1 MDIAE
6 WLQDLGLERY
16 APAFRDNDVDG
27 EVLPELTADDLISI
41 GVTSVG
47 HRRELLAA
55 IAALGAAA
63 PAKSPAPDDLTRG
76 LRTPPP
82 PEHLADKIR
91 QARPALEGERKRIT
105 VLFADVKGSMNLAER
120 FDPEQWFRL
129 VEDFFQVAAAGVH
142 RFEGTV
148 NQFTG
153 DGMMALFGAPIT
165 HEDHAHRACLAACG
179 GSETKPRRATN
190 PRTLR
195 PRDLGTP
202 LSAMWASAAKLRM
215 LFIVENQPGKPAD

>member
-1 MDIAE
+1 
-6 WLQDLGLERY
+6 
-16 APAFRDNDVDG
+16 
-27 EVLPELTADDLISI
+27 
-41 GVTSVG
+41 
-47 HRRELLAA
+47 
-55 IAALGAAA
+55 
-63 PAKSPAPDDLTRG
+63 
-76 LRTPPP
+76 
-82 PEHLADKIR
+82 
-91 QARPALEGERKRIT
+91 
-105 VLFADVKGSMNLAER
+105 MNLAER

-129 VEDFFQVAAAGVH
+129 VEDFFQVAAAAVH

-165 HEDHAHRACLAACG
+165 HGDHAHRACLAACG

-202 LSAMWASAAKLRM
+202 LSAMWASTAKLRM

>member
-1 MDIAE
+1 MDIAK

-47 HRRELLAA
+47 HRRQLLAA

-91 QARPALEGERKRIT
+91 QARPALEGETQAHHGPVRRCKGLDEPRRT
-105 VLFADVKGSMNLAER
+105 VRSRTMVPSRRG
-120 FDPEQWFRL
+120 
-129 VEDFFQVAAAGVH
+129 FFPGRGRRRAPLRRHGKSVH
-142 RFEGTV
+142 QRRD
-148 NQFTG
+148 
-153 DGMMALFGAPIT
+153 DGAVRRA
-165 HEDHAHRACLAACG
+165 DHAWRSCPPGLPRRLRR

-215 LFIVENQPGKPAD
+215 LFIVENQPGK